1 MPVRLKPFIFPF
13 YSTFQ
18 LSFSLSGIE
27 IAVTMAHA
35 GTQYES
41 GLELNQY
48 GAVEAQYQGME
59 INQYPGNSS
68 DDGGSEKPA
77 FHMNGHEYQEDPRS
91 QLHRDLKTRQLSM
104 IALGGALGT
113 GLLINTGPYLAQSGP
128 GSMLIGYALVGVLC
142 YSVMAAMGEMAAWL
156 PIPSGFTGFAHRFV
170 DPALGFALGWNY
182 WFKVSNSES

>member
-1 MPVRLKPFIFPF
+1 
-13 YSTFQ
+13 
-18 LSFSLSGIE
+18 
-27 IAVTMAHA
+27 MARP
-35 GTQYES
+35 QYEP

-48 GAVEAQYQGME
+48 AGLEAQYQGME
-59 INQYPGNSS
+59 INQYPGNTS
-68 DDGGSEKPA
+68 DEGGSEKPA
-77 FHMNGHEYQEDPRS
+77 FHMNGHEYMEDPRS
-91 QLHRDLKTRQLSM
+91 QLHRNLKTRQLSM

-128 GSMLIGYALVGVLC
+128 GSMLIGYALVGILC

-182 WFKVSNSES
+182 WFKVSIRPFNGIHLLT